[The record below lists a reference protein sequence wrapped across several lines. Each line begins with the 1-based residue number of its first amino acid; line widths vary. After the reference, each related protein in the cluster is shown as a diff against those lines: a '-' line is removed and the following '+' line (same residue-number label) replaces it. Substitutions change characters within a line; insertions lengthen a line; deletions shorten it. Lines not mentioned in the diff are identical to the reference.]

1 MLHRVGAEPETI
13 TRQQTGGG
21 YAHELIE
28 VTECLRAGR
37 SESAVMPLADTL
49 AVQTVLGEAAE
60 QLGVRHAEDDTVLP

>member
-13 TRQQTGGG
+13 TRPQTGTG
-21 YAHELIE
+21 YFHELVE

-37 SESAVMPLADTL
+37 TESAVMPLTDAL

-60 QLGVRHAEDDTVLP
+60 QLGVRHAEDPGPV